1 MGGKVG
7 RTLPDRWGCG
17 PSWWRWVSSRLR
29 HRFAT
34 QLYRVSRDLRMVG
47 ECLGHADPRTTAG
60 YAAYAQ
66 EKAAEMVAAL

>member
-1 MGGKVG
+1 M
-7 RTLPDRWGCG
+7 
-17 PSWWRWVSSRLR
+17 SSRLR